1 MTLHI
6 LWPRSGRD
14 HSVEEQ
20 AVAAVDADIVC
31 EFGRGFEQVTDAQ
44 WRRCDG
50 IVGVAPPVEY
60 LAKLERCRVVVKTAV
75 GFDDVDIE
83 AYGKLGIPVC
93 NCPDYGTREV
103 ADHAIALMM
112 TLVKGIAFHDEELR
126 ADPVRHWRPALNP
139 YGRRLAAC
147 TFGVVGLGR
156 IGTAAIRRARAFD
169 MDCVFHDP
177 YQPSGVELAL
187 GVRRVDSLEELM
199 AQCDVVSVHTPLNA
213 ETKGLLGA
221 KAFAAAKA
229 ARDADPAKSGVIVI
243 NTARGPIVDLDALHN
258 AMRDGTVLAAG
269 LDVLPEEPANVHAPL
284 IRAWHQGEDWIKHR
298 LVITP
303 HSAFFTPESVYD
315 IRAFSART
323 AARYLRHGVLANCVN
338 EAHLAERR
346 GGKSS

>member
-187 GVRRVDSLEELM
+187 GVRRADSLEELM
-199 AQCDVVSVHTPLNA
+199 AQCDVVSVHTPLND

-221 KAFAAAKA
+221 KAFAAARA
-229 ARDADPAKSGVIVI
+229 ARAADPAKSGVIVI
-243 NTARGPIVDLDALHN
+243 NTARGPIVDWDALHD

-284 IRAWHQGEDWIKHR
+284 IRAWHEGEDWIKHR

-303 HSAFFTPESVYD
+303 HSAFFTPESVHD

-323 AARYLRHGVLANCVN
+323 AAHYLRHGVLANCVN
-338 EAHLAERR
+338 ETHLAERR
-346 GGKSS
+346 

>member
-20 AVAAVDADIVC
+20 AVAAVDDSIVC
-31 EFGRGFEQVTDAQ
+31 EFGRGFDQVTEEQ

-50 IVGVAPPVEY
+50 IVGVAPPAQY
-60 LAKLERCRVVVKTAV
+60 LPKLEQCRVVVKTAV
-75 GFDDVDIE
+75 GFDDVDIK
-83 AYGKLGIPVC
+83 AYGKRGIPVC

-147 TFGVVGLGR
+147 TFGVIGLGR
-156 IGTAAIRRARAFD
+156 IGTATIRRAAAFD

-187 GVRRVDSLEELM
+187 GVRRADSLGDLM
-199 AQCDVVSVHTPLNA
+199 AQCDVVSVHTPLND
-213 ETKGLLGA
+213 ETRHLLDA
-221 KAFAAAKA
+221 KAFAAAQAGQAAKA
-229 ARDADPAKSGVIVI
+229 GRRGSNGIIVI
-243 NTARGPIVDLDALHN
+243 NTARGPIIDLDALHD

-269 LDVLPEEPANVHAPL
+269 LDVLPDEPANLEAPL
-284 IRAWHQGEDWIKHR
+284 IRAWQRGEEWIKHR

-303 HSAFFTPESVYD
+303 HSAFFTPESVRD

-338 EAHLAERR
+338 EAHLAGRR
-346 GGKSS
+346 